1 MNNNPFIKLYDMPG
15 YLLRRS
21 GQFVNAH
28 FDAEMGHLGI
38 TAGQLAAF
46 LAVHVK
52 PGMQQREL
60 ASALNWDEATVG
72 GMVRRLVAQG
82 LLERRSS
89 PRSKRGL
96 EIYLTPT
103 GEALYQQAEPHVA
116 QIQRNVLKNLESD
129 EQKELLRLLS
139 KMMGENNSHFQP
151 RQNEA
156 AETVNSAADQ

>member
-1 MNNNPFIKLYDMPG
+1 MNNSPFIQLYDLPG

-21 GQFVNAH
+21 GQFVNAN
-28 FDAEMGHLGI
+28 FEAEMGHLGI

-46 LAVHVK
+46 LAVRIR

-60 ASALNWDEATVG
+60 ANALNWDEATVG

-96 EIYLTPT
+96 EIYMTQA
-103 GEALYQQAEPHVA
+103 GQALYQKAEPHIA
-116 QIQRNVLKNLESD
+116 QIQKNVLKNLEQK
-129 EQKELLRLLS
+129 EQQELLRLLS
-139 KMMGENNSHFQP
+139 KMMGENNSHYQAP
-151 RQNEA
+151 TNKK
-156 AETVNSAADQ
+156 T